1 MKFPEKKEIN
11 VLEKENYTQQESSLE
26 APSSKTDPPKKSNR
40 LALSDPG
47 CRERVWEG
55 LRPKAGCGLWLDL
68 GSGAVR
74 ECVTAVYED
83 TIQ

>member
-1 MKFPEKKEIN
+1 MTFPEKKEID

-47 CRERVWEG
+47 CSERVWE
-55 LRPKAGCGLWLDL
+55 GLWLDL